1 MKLMRL
7 LGLASPDPLR
17 RLRTLE
23 MIAEHQLRRLP
34 QEQIDRHLEIP
45 PPLPQETLNG
55 ARLFQ
60 DRETMLE
67 VIPKGGE
74 VAEVGTFRGYLSAHI
89 ASVVRPR
96 FFHLIDLDFSPFE
109 ASLDCQ
115 FEQHQG
121 DSSTVLNTFAP
132 ASLDWIYIDG
142 DHSYEGARKD
152 LEAAHRALRPGCL
165 MTVNDWTN
173 WATLS
178 VGPYGVARATNEF
191 IIAHDYNEFI
201 IAHDYK
207 VEGLAF
213 FPAGN
218 HDLLIRKPVA

>member
-1 MKLMRL
+1 MRL
-7 LGLASPDPLR
+7 LRLMGLVSPNPLR

-23 MIAEHQLRRLP
+23 LLAEYQLQRLP
-34 QEQIDRHLEIP
+34 KEQIDRHLEIP
-45 PPLPQETLNG
+45 ASLPQSALNG

-67 VIPKGGE
+67 VIPKGGT
-74 VAEVGTFRGYLSAHI
+74 VAEVGTFKGYFSGQI
-89 ASVVRPR
+89 AKVVRPR
-96 FFHLIDLDFSPFE
+96 MLHLIDLDFGPFE
-109 ASLDCQ
+109 ENLICVH
-115 FEQHQG
+115 ERHVG
-121 DSSTVLNTFAP
+121 DSSTILSSFAP

-152 LEAAHRALRPGCL
+152 LEAAHRALKPGCL
-165 MTVNDWTN
+165 MTINDWTN

-191 IIAHDYNEFI
+191 VIAHE
-201 IAHDYK
+201 YK

-218 HDLLIRKPVA
+218 HDLLIRKPA

>member
-1 MKLMRL
+1 MRL
-7 LGLASPDPLR
+7 LRLMGLVSPNPLQ

-23 MIAEHQLRRLP
+23 LLAEYQLQRLP
-34 QEQIDRHLEIP
+34 KEQIDRHLEIP
-45 PPLPQETLNG
+45 ASLPQSTLDG

-67 VIPKGGE
+67 VIPTGGI
-74 VAEVGTFRGYLSAHI
+74 VAEVGTFKGYFAGQI
-89 ASVVRPR
+89 AKVVRPKML
-96 FFHLIDLDFSPFE
+96 HLIDLDFGPFE
-109 ASLDCQ
+109 ENLTCV
-115 FEQHQG
+115 HQRHVG
-121 DSSTVLNTFAP
+121 DSSTILGSFAP

-152 LEAAHRALRPGCL
+152 LEAAHAALKPGCL
-165 MTVNDWTN
+165 MTINDWTN

-191 IIAHDYNEFI
+191 VIANG
-201 IAHDYK
+201 YK

-218 HDLLIRKPVA
+218 HDLLIRKPA